1 MMHCGILI
9 NIPYWL
15 TYSCRLLSDCTS
27 VDAVSIVSHVLL
39 VVIESCGFV
48 RTLIPISDDSA
59 DSSSLYIGT
68 TKNFIM
74 EGWISERFTIVLQ
87 VSLFY

>member
-1 MMHCGILI
+1 MLTLSGIS
-9 NIPYWL
+9 P
-15 TYSCRLLSDCTS
+15 
-27 VDAVSIVSHVLL
+27 VSHVLL

-87 VSLFY
+87 VSLLY